1 MPKAEVGSTK
11 YLNNKLKSKGLQ
23 RLRWYCQVC
32 EKQCRDENG
41 FKMHTQSESHVRQM
55 LLIGE
60 DPRKYISDYSNQF
73 QRDFLQLLR
82 TAHGEKQVHMNHF
95 YQEYI
100 ANKEHVHMNATRWP
114 SLTEYAKHLGREGLC
129 RVEDLDKGLHI
140 AWIDNSP
147 EALRRQDAIRKKE
160 RQDKGDEEREQAL
173 IREQVAKAERDAAAR
188 ATENADE
195 DAGMLRRE
203 EGEKIK
209 LNFGSKPKETTDTAP
224 SNIPQDD
231 GNEQRVE
238 ILSDELPPQ
247 LPSTT
252 DHPPTQPE
260 KVSLKMGSS
269 NKPKNVFA
277 ASSKKNALG
286 GPKPL
291 SKEAAR
297 RPMSEAERIMRE
309 EIERKRYREANG
321 FSGLNVKRQ
330 KTS

>member
-41 FKMHTQSESHVRQM
+41 FKMHTQSESHVRRM
-55 LLIGE
+55 LLVGE
-60 DPRKYISDYSNQF
+60 DPRKYINDFSNQF

-82 TAHGEKQVHMNHF
+82 TAHGEKKVHMNHF

-100 ANKEHVHMNATRWP
+100 ANKEHVHMNSTKWP
-114 SLTEYAKHLGREGLC
+114 SLTEFAKHLGRDGLC
-129 RVEDLDKGLHI
+129 RVEDLEKGLHI

-173 IREQVAKAERDAAAR
+173 IREQVARAERDAADKD
-188 ATENADE
+188 DE
-195 DAGMLRRE
+195 DADEQTRLLRRQ

-209 LNFGSKPKETTDTAP
+209 LSFGGKPKQGEHPMTSNEEGRDEKLDPNLDDIPADPPAVATSAP
-224 SNIPQDD
+224 
-231 GNEQRVE
+231 
-238 ILSDELPPQ
+238 PP
-247 LPSTT
+247 L
-252 DHPPTQPE
+252 E
-260 KVSLKMGSS
+260 KVSLKMGFG
-269 NKPKNVFA
+269 NKTKNVFA
-277 ASSKKNALG
+277 TSGKKNAPS
-286 GPKPL
+286 GPKAQ
-291 SKEAAR
+291 SKDMPK

-309 EIERKRYREANG
+309 EIERKTGREASN
-321 FSGLNVKRQ
+321 FRGLNAKRQ

>member
-55 LLIGE
+55 LLIGQ
-60 DPRKYISDYSNQF
+60 DSRKHISDYSGQF

-82 TAHGEKQVHMNHF
+82 TAHGEKQVHMNNF

-100 ANKEHVHMNATRWP
+100 SSKEHVHMNATKWP
-114 SLTEYAKHLGREGLC
+114 SLTEFAKHLGREGLC
-129 RVEDLDKGLHI
+129 RVEDLEKGLHI
-140 AWIDNSP
+140 AWVDNSP
-147 EALRRQDAIRKKE
+147 ENLRRQDAIRKKE

-173 IREQVAKAERDAAAR
+173 IKEQVARAERDAAEKAMDD
-188 ATENADE
+188 ADE
-195 DAGMLRRE
+195 EARMLKRE
-203 EGEKIK
+203 DGEKIK
-209 LNFGSKPKETTDTAP
+209 LNFGGKSKETKEASPPASKDDPTDQAMEAEGGEP
-224 SNIPQDD
+224 SSQPVD
-231 GNEQRVE
+231 VT
-238 ILSDELPPQ
+238 LPTSP
-247 LPSTT
+247 
-252 DHPPTQPE
+252 PE
-260 KVSLKMGSS
+260 KVPLKMGFNS
-269 NKPKNVFA
+269 KPKNVFA

-286 GPKPL
+286 GSKPPP
-291 SKEAAR
+291 KEAPK

-309 EIERKRYREANG
+309 EIERKRVKGPNS
-321 FSGLNVKRQ
+321 FSGLNAKRQ